1 MLTADPEEEERARL
15 RLEDARKAREARR
28 QEMQKRKEAAQKAL
42 EAEQSDKLHSIEF
55 SHTDQAVQHTCMYA
69 YCESFAR
76 TSCGAEGSLGQ
87 RTEDNHA

>member
-1 MLTADPEEEERARL
+1 MTRLLLVLAADLEEEECARL

-55 SHTDQAVQHTCMYA
+55 SHTD
-69 YCESFAR
+69 
-76 TSCGAEGSLGQ
+76 
-87 RTEDNHA
+87 